1 MLSENLHSGS
11 QQLGDWYCHLIRGT
25 TLEEEQV
32 VCAVQEKDEVS
43 LGYVDIEIP
52 YETFKWDVQQAAKY
66 PGWDFKKA
74 REKTG
79 NHQQIIIKQEEW
91 KNMSYER

>member
-32 VCAVQEKDEVS
+32 VCAV
-43 LGYVDIEIP
+43 
-52 YETFKWDVQQAAKY
+52 
-66 PGWDFKKA
+66 
-74 REKTG
+74 
-79 NHQQIIIKQEEW
+79 
-91 KNMSYER
+91 